1 MSAETVPAD
10 PPASPA
16 TLTRESPGEVFARAF
31 AADPKGAEVTF
42 DFAVTEAH
50 EPTKDR
56 PRTTVRNLLKVRTV
70 GEEPVRHW
78 TETRPGPGEAEL
90 VNEAD
95 IRREAAFRFGMA
107 EAGVRPIRTWIQIP
121 DGLADDP
128 AELAAFIDYRLLV
141 RAATAENQALT
152 YALLEHPEIARI
164 TYRGDAY
171 VEGLLHACDEIE
183 QSGAT
188 AHAMIVNPTDY
199 YHRLLG
205 HGNVIAELAAGN
217 GMKISRNRWVDRG
230 TAIVGDISV
239 AARLLDARRSVIRVE
254 EPPHG
259 TFAEP
264 GTAVCAEVW
273 EGIAVHLPTLFYI
286 VTPARAGE

>member
-1 MSAETVPAD
+1 MPVET
-10 PPASPA
+10 SR
-16 TLTRESPGEVFARAF
+16 RESPGAVFARAY

-42 DFAVTEAH
+42 DYSVTEAH
-50 EPTKDR
+50 EPTKNR
-56 PRTTVRNLLKVRTV
+56 PRTTVRNLLKVRTA
-70 GEEPVRHW
+70 GEDPVRFW
-78 TETRPGPGEAEL
+78 TETRPGPGEAER

-107 EAGVRPIRTWIQIP
+107 EAGVRSIRTWVRIP

-128 AELAAFIDYRLLV
+128 EQLAAFIDSRLLV
-141 RAATAENQALT
+141 RIATAENQALT
-152 YALLEHPEIARI
+152 YDLLRHPEIARI

-239 AARLLDARRSVIRVE
+239 AARLLDSRRSVIRVE
-254 EPPHG
+254 EPPPG

-264 GTAVCAEVW
+264 GLAVCAEVW
-273 EGIAVHLPTLFYI
+273 EGIAVHLPTLFY
-286 VTPARAGE
+286 VVVPGGVGE

>member
-1 MSAETVPAD
+1 MSAET
-10 PPASPA
+10 SR
-16 TLTRESPGEVFARAF
+16 RESPGVVFARAY
-31 AADPKGAEVTF
+31 AADPKGAEVSF
-42 DFAVTEAH
+42 DYSVTEAH

-70 GEEPVRHW
+70 GEEPVRVW
-78 TETRPGPGEAEL
+78 TETRPGPGEAER

-107 EAGVRPIRTWIQIP
+107 EAGVRSIRTWVRIP

-128 AELAAFIDYRLLV
+128 AELAAFIDSRLLV
-141 RAATAENQALT
+141 RIATAENQALT
-152 YALLEHPEIARI
+152 YDLLKHPEIARI

-199 YHRLLG
+199 YHRMLGRNDLL
-205 HGNVIAELAAGN
+205 AELATGN
-217 GMKISRNRWVDRG
+217 GMKVSRNRWVDRG

-239 AARLLDARRSVIRVE
+239 AARLLDSRRSVIRVE
-254 EPPHG
+254 EPPPW

-264 GTAVCAEVW
+264 GLAVCAEVW
-273 EGIAVHLPTLFYI
+273 EGIAVHLPTLFYV
-286 VTPARAGE
+286 VTPGGVGE

>member
-1 MSAETVPAD
+1 MSAGT
-10 PPASPA
+10 SR
-16 TLTRESPGEVFARAF
+16 RESPGVVFARAY

-42 DFAVTEAH
+42 DYSVTEAH

-70 GEEPVRHW
+70 GEEPVRIW
-78 TETRPGPGEAEL
+78 TETRPGPGEAER

-95 IRREAAFRFGMA
+95 IRRETAFRFGMA
-107 EAGVRPIRTWIQIP
+107 EAGVRSIRTWVRIP

-128 AELAAFIDYRLLV
+128 GELAAFIDSRLLV
-141 RAATAENQALT
+141 RIATAENQALT
-152 YALLEHPEIARI
+152 YDLLKHPEIARI

-171 VEGLLHACDEIE
+171 VEGLLHACDQIE

-205 HGNVIAELAAGN
+205 HDNVIAELATGN
-217 GMKISRNRWVDRG
+217 GMKISRNRWVGRG

-239 AARLLDARRSVIRVE
+239 AARLLDSRRSVIRVE
-254 EPPHG
+254 EPPPG
-259 TFAEP
+259 TFASP
-264 GTAVCAEVW
+264 GLAVCAQVW
-273 EGIAVHLPTLFYI
+273 EGIAVHLPTLFYV
-286 VTPARAGE
+286 VTPDGATE

>member
-1 MSAETVPAD
+1 MAAETVPAVTSV
-10 PPASPA
+10 P
-16 TLTRESPGEVFARAF
+16 TRESPGEAFARAF
-31 AADPKGAEVTF
+31 AADPKGAEVSF
-42 DFAVTEAH
+42 DYAVTEAH

-56 PRTTVRNLLKVRTV
+56 PRTTVRNLLKVRAV
-70 GEEPVRHW
+70 GDDAVRLW
-78 TETRPGPGEAEL
+78 TETRPDPEEAKL
-90 VNEAD
+90 VNESD

-107 EAGVRPIRTWIQIP
+107 SAGVRPIRTWVQIP

-141 RAATAENQALT
+141 RAATAENQVLT
-152 YALLEHPEIARI
+152 YDLLAHPEIARI
-164 TYRGDAY
+164 TYTGDGY
-171 VEGLLHACDEIE
+171 VNGLLEACDEIE

-199 YHRLLG
+199 YHRLVG
-205 HGNVIAELAAGN
+205 HDNVIAELAAGN

-254 EPPHG
+254 EPPPG
-259 TFAEP
+259 TFANP
-264 GTAVCAEVW
+264 GVAVCAEVY
-273 EGIAVHLPTLFYI
+273 EGIAVHLPTLFYV
-286 VTPARAGE
+286 VTPEDAAG

>member
-1 MSAETVPAD
+1 MSAETAPA
-10 PPASPA
+10 A
-16 TLTRESPGEVFARAF
+16 TSGPTGESPGEAFARAF

-42 DFAVTEAH
+42 DFAITKAH

-56 PRTTVRNLLKVRTV
+56 PRTTVRNLLKTRTV
-70 GEEPVRHW
+70 GEEPVRFW
-78 TETRPGPGEAEL
+78 TETRPAPGEAEL
-90 VNEAD
+90 VNESD

-107 EAGVRPIRTWIQIP
+107 ESRVRPIRTWVQIP

-152 YALLEHPEIARI
+152 YDLLDHPEIARI
-164 TYRGDAY
+164 TYSGDGY
-171 VEGLLHACDEIE
+171 VHGLLSACDEIE

-199 YHRLLG
+199 YHRMLGRDDLL
-205 HGNVIAELAAGN
+205 AELVAGN
-217 GMKISRNRWVDRG
+217 GMKVSRNRWVDRG

-239 AARLLDARRSVIRVE
+239 AARLLDAQRSVIRVE
-254 EPPHG
+254 EPPAG
-259 TFAEP
+259 TFARP
-264 GTAVCAEVW
+264 GVAVCAEVW
-273 EGIAVHLPTLFYI
+273 EGLAVHLPTLFYV
-286 VTPARAGE
+286 VTPADAG

>member
-1 MSAETVPAD
+1 MAAET
-10 PPASPA
+10 SR
-16 TLTRESPGEVFARAF
+16 RESPGAVFARAY

-42 DFAVTEAH
+42 DYSVTEAH

-56 PRTTVRNLLKVRTV
+56 PRTTVRNLLKVRTA

-78 TETRPGPGEAEL
+78 TETRPGPGEAER

-107 EAGVRPIRTWIQIP
+107 EAGVRSIRTWVRVP

-128 AELAAFIDYRLLV
+128 GELAAFIDSRLLV
-141 RAATAENQALT
+141 RIATAENQALT
-152 YALLEHPEIARI
+152 YDLLKHPDIARI

-199 YHRLLG
+199 YHRLVG
-205 HGNVIAELAAGN
+205 HGNVIEELAVGN

-254 EPPHG
+254 EPPPG
-259 TFAEP
+259 TFATP
-264 GTAVCAEVW
+264 GLAVCAEVW
-273 EGIAVHLPTLFYI
+273 EGIAVHLPTLFYV
-286 VTPARAGE
+286 VTPGGVGE

>member
-1 MSAETVPAD
+1 M
-10 PPASPA
+10 A
-16 TLTRESPGEVFARAF
+16 TDTATRESPGTAFARAF
-31 AADPKGAEVTF
+31 AEDPKGAEVTF
-42 DFAVTEAH
+42 DYAVTEAH

-70 GEEPVRHW
+70 GYDPVRFW
-78 TETRPGPGEAEL
+78 TETRPGPGEAER

-107 EAGVRPIRTWIQIP
+107 ESSAGPIRTWVQIP
-121 DGLADDP
+121 EGLADDP

-152 YALLEHPEIARI
+152 YALLAHPEIARI
-164 TYRGDAY
+164 TYTGDGY
-171 VEGLLHACDEIE
+171 VDGLLRACDEIE

-188 AHAMIVNPTDY
+188 AHAMIVNPSDY

-205 HGNVIAELAAGN
+205 HEGLLAELAAGN
-217 GMKISRNRWVDRG
+217 GMQVSRNRWVDRG

-254 EPPHG
+254 EPPAG
-259 TFAEP
+259 TFARP

-273 EGIAVHLPTLFYI
+273 EGLAVHLPTLFY
-286 VTPARAGE
+286 VVAPEATG

>member
-1 MSAETVPAD
+1 MAAETVPAA
-10 PPASPA
+10 PV
-16 TLTRESPGEVFARAF
+16 TLMRESPGEAFARAF
-31 AADPKGAEVTF
+31 AADPKGAAVTF

-70 GEEPVRHW
+70 GEEAVRFW
-78 TETRPGPGEAEL
+78 TESPAGPGEAAQ

-107 EAGVRPIRTWIQIP
+107 SASVRPIRTWVQIP
-121 DGLADDP
+121 DGLVDDP

-152 YALLEHPEIARI
+152 YDLLAHPEIARI
-164 TYRGDAY
+164 TYTGDGY
-171 VEGLLHACDEIE
+171 VDALLSACDEIE

-199 YHRLLG
+199 YHRMLGQNDLL
-205 HGNVIAELAAGN
+205 AELVAGN
-217 GMKISRNRWVDRG
+217 GMKVSRNRWVDRG

-239 AARLLDARRSVIRVE
+239 AARLLDARHSVIRVE
-254 EPPHG
+254 EPPAG
-259 TFAEP
+259 TFARP
-264 GTAVCAEVW
+264 GVAVCAEVW
-273 EGIAVHLPTLFYI
+273 EGLAVHLPTLFYV
-286 VTPARAGE
+286 VTPEGAAG

>member
-1 MSAETVPAD
+1 MSAETVPA
-10 PPASPA
+10 SG
-16 TLTRESPGEVFARAF
+16 ESPGEVFARAF

-42 DFAVTEAH
+42 DFAITKAH

-70 GEEPVRHW
+70 GEEAVRFW
-78 TETRPGPGEAEL
+78 TESPPAPGEADL
-90 VNEAD
+90 VNESGL
-95 IRREAAFRFGMA
+95 RREAAFRFGMG
-107 EAGVRPIRTWIQIP
+107 EARVQPIRTWVQIP

-152 YALLEHPEIARI
+152 YALLDHPEIGRI
-164 TYRGDAY
+164 TYSGDGY
-171 VEGLLHACDEIE
+171 VGGLLSACDEIE

-199 YHRLLG
+199 YHRMLGQNDLL
-205 HGNVIAELAAGN
+205 AELVAGN
-217 GMKISRNRWVDRG
+217 GMKVSRNRWVDRG

-254 EPPHG
+254 EPPAG
-259 TFAEP
+259 TFARP
-264 GTAVCAEVW
+264 GVAVCAEVW
-273 EGIAVHLPTLFYI
+273 EGLAVHLPTLFYV
-286 VTPARAGE
+286 VTPAGAAG